1 MTISAVII
9 TKNAEND
16 IRRCLQSVAWCDE
29 IIVLDSGS
37 QDNTAAIC
45 REFTEKV
52 FVTDWPG
59 FGKQKNRALSYVT
72 SEWVI
77 ALDSDEYLDEKLIE
91 EIKQMLKASQC
102 NAYHILRRSN
112 FCGRFIKWGMWR
124 SDQPL
129 RLFRKLLTACTETD
143 VHEEFRT
150 QGLVGHLK
158 NVIWHNAMPTLDI
171 ALDKMNRYTS
181 LSAQMKVK
189 QGKHG
194 GLGKALLHGFWAFFR
209 SYFLKLGFLDGAEGF
224 ILAVNVA
231 EISYYRYLKM
241 KYKSYS

>member
-37 QDNTAAIC
+37 TDNTLAIC
-45 REFTEKV
+45 REFTAKV
-52 FVTDWPG
+52 FETDWPG
-59 FGKQKNRALSYVT
+59 FGKQRNRALNYVT

-77 ALDSDEYLDEKLIE
+77 SLDSDEWLDEKLIQ
-91 EIKQMLKASQC
+91 EIKQVLLTPIYDG
-102 NAYHILRRSN
+102 YHILRRSN
-112 FCGRFIKWGMWR
+112 FCGKFIRYGLWR
-124 SDQPL
+124 SDRPL
-129 RLFRKLLTACTETD
+129 RFAKKALIRSTED
-143 VHEEFRT
+143 EVHE
-150 QGLVGHLK
+150 QCVIDGSVGYLK
-158 NVIWHNAMPTLDI
+158 NIIWHNAMPTLDI
-171 ALDKMNRYTS
+171 ALDKLNRYTS
-181 LSAQMKVK
+181 LSAEMKVR
-189 QGKHG
+189 QGKRG

-209 SYFLKLGFLDGAEGF
+209 SYVLKLGFLDGAEGF

-241 KYKSYS
+241 KYTQNV